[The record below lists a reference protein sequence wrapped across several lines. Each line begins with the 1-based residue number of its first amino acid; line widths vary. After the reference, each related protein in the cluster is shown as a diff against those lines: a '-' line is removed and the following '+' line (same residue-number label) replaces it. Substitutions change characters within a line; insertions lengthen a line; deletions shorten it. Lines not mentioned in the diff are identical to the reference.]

1 MPAWL
6 PTNNKFKELG
16 AREKHH
22 LADPALAARL
32 LGVTKSKL
40 SSGPD
45 VDPAMPRDGIF
56 LGALFVSL
64 VALDRRLYAQA
75 GEAQVRHLRT
85 YRGEHEVDFIVIG
98 TDGGIVAVE
107 VKLSATVN
115 DDAVSH
121 LKWLRDTIGDALR
134 DAVLVNTGRHA

>member
-1 MPAWL
+1 
-6 PTNNKFKELG
+6 
-16 AREKHH
+16 
-22 LADPALAARL
+22 
-32 LGVTKSKL
+32 
-40 SSGPD
+40 
-45 VDPAMPRDGIF
+45 MPRDGTF
-56 LGALFVSL
+56 LGALFESL
-64 VALDRRLYAQA
+64 VALHLRLYAQV

-85 YRGEHEVDFIVIG
+85 HRGEHEVDFIVIG

-115 DDAVSH
+115 NDAVSH